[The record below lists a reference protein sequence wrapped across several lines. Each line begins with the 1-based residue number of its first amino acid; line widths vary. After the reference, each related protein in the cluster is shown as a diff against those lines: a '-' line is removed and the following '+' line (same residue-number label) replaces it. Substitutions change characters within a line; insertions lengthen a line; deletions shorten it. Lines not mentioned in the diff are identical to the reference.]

1 MGDWKTELRGQ
12 LIDIRVRRALPR
24 ETHEALLRGRLQALS
39 TSHAIDAVV
48 YLSLPVNQRHWLRA
62 YCVGL
67 STHNAVITGRA
78 SAYLN
83 DMWVANTPLQEVQ
96 VVLKSVPPR
105 TQWPAGVRYIQTT
118 ARDIVRG
125 DHMSTTS
132 PFQTFLHIARFD
144 GFPHALVTAD
154 WLVQFGGYSVASL
167 QREVAMSPRVP
178 GIAVATRAAA
188 HASTRSDSAPE
199 AFMRG
204 LLLNAGYT
212 DLEINPVVTN
222 KRYRVDLLYRGRI
235 AVEMDG
241 LVKMDGTTYGPTDQ
255 AFRKEKFRQDHI
267 TNRGIDFLRVA
278 PWLVEREPERFLAMF
293 NAAVVRIFGPDAVP

>member
-132 PFQTFLHIARFD
+132 PFQTFLHIARFN

-267 TNRGIDFLRVA
+267 TNHGIDFLRVA

>member
-1 MGDWKTELRGQ
+1 MGDWKKELRGQ
-12 LIDIRVRRALPR
+12 LIDIRVHRTLPR
-24 ETHEALLRGRLQALS
+24 ETHEALQRGRLQTLS
-39 TSHAIDAVV
+39 TSHAIDAVA
-48 YLSLPVNQRHWLRA
+48 YLSLPVNQQHWLRA

-67 STHNAVITGRA
+67 SMRNAVITGRA

-83 DMWVANTPLQEVQ
+83 DMWVANTPLHEVQ

-105 TQWPAGVRYIQTT
+105 PSWPAGVRYIQTT
-118 ARDIVRG
+118 TRDIVRG

-144 GFPHALVTAD
+144 GFPHALTTAD
-154 WLVQFGGYSVASL
+154 WLVQYGGFSVASL

-178 GIAVATRAAA
+178 GIGVAACAAA
-188 HASTRSDSAPE
+188 HASTRSESAPE

-204 LLLNAGYT
+204 LLIHAGYT
-212 DLEINPVVTN
+212 DLEVNPVVTD
-222 KRYRVDLLYRGRI
+222 KRYRVDLLHRHRL

-241 LVKMDGTTYGPTDQ
+241 LVKMDGATYGPTDQ
-255 AFRKEKFRQDHI
+255 AFRKEKFRQDYI
-267 TNRGIDFLRVA
+267 TNHGIDFLRVA

-293 NAAVVRIFGPDAVP
+293 NAAVTRIFGPDAVP

>member
-118 ARDIVRG
+118 AGDIVRG

-132 PFQTFLHIARFD
+132 PFQTFLHIARFN

-267 TNRGIDFLRVA
+267 TNHGIDFLRVA

>member
-1 MGDWKTELRGQ
+1 M
-12 LIDIRVRRALPR
+12 
-24 ETHEALLRGRLQALS
+24 
-39 TSHAIDAVV
+39 
-48 YLSLPVNQRHWLRA
+48 
-62 YCVGL
+62 GL

-178 GIAVATRAAA
+178 GIAVATRAAV

-267 TNRGIDFLRVA
+267 TNHGIDFLRVA